1 MAVEGLHHFNY
12 RGSAAQIR
20 AIRDFYC
27 DVLGLVDG
35 PRPPFGIPGHWLYAG
50 DAAILHLVEVK
61 SSESAKAAVNQPSAL
76 DHVALRCTD
85 LEGMQ
90 ARLRTHGV
98 QYSSTKVPGT
108 GAVQLFC
115 TDPAGMGVEL
125 NFGGSAAETS
135 TAR

>member
-12 RGSAAQIR
+12 RGSAAEIR

-35 PRPPFGIPGHWLYAG
+35 PRPQFGIPGHWLYAG
-50 DAAILHLVEVK
+50 DSAILHLVEVT
-61 SSESAKAAVNQPSAL
+61 SGEAVKATGNKPSAL

-85 LEGMQ
+85 LEGMLE
-90 ARLRTHGV
+90 RLRASGI
-98 QYSSTKVPGT
+98 QFSSTKVPGT

-125 NFGGSAAETS
+125 NFGSQG
-135 TAR
+135 